1 MPKFKAIS
9 LGSYI
14 ISIGECRELTNLHI
28 YSVAKKKF
36 TFLQNQMCSSTQLSS
51 QSALPL
57 RKDKEMVW
65 SLVFTK
71 LLNIRIHLRI
81 KLIQPVTLLFY
92 CRIFTC
98 NFKYGLQ
105 LYNYDSNYPFILL
118 VSSLKKLPSEQ
129 SFIFNASIVTAFF
142 AECSASHTKL
152 TFASS
157 LQWAPLYI

>member
-1 MPKFKAIS
+1 
-9 LGSYI
+9 
-14 ISIGECRELTNLHI
+14 
-28 YSVAKKKF
+28 
-36 TFLQNQMCSSTQLSS
+36 MCSSTQLSS

-57 RKDKEMVW
+57 RKNREMVW
-65 SLVFTK
+65 SLDFTK
-71 LLNIRIHLRI
+71 ILNIRIHFRI
-81 KLIQPVTLLFY
+81 TLIQPVTLAFY

-105 LYNYDSNYPFILL
+105 LYNYDSNYLFILW

-129 SFIFNASIVTAFF
+129 SFISNTSIVTVFF
-142 AECSASHTKL
+142 GECSASHTKL

>member
-9 LGSYI
+9 LGTYI
-14 ISIGECRELTNLHI
+14 ISIGECRELTNFHV
-28 YSVAKKKF
+28 YSVTKEKF

-57 RKDKEMVW
+57 RKDREMVW

-81 KLIQPVTLLFY
+81 TLIQPLTLAFY

-118 VSSLKKLPSEQ
+118 VSSLKKATQRAVFHLQ
-129 SFIFNASIVTAFF
+129 CIH
-142 AECSASHTKL
+142 CH
-152 TFASS
+152 S
-157 LQWAPLYI
+157 LFC